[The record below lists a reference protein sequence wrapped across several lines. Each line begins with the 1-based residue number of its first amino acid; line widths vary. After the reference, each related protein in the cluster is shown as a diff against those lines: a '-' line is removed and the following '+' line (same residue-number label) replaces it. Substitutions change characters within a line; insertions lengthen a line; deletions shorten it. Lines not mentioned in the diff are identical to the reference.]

1 MKLRR
6 RIQDYTL
13 VTLISLLV
21 WLYAE
26 GRTVKAYAPDEA
38 IPLTVLTSSP
48 DLVVVSQSSTAIKP
62 EFKGAAN
69 EIYELRRKLPQGL
82 KLTLDATE
90 PGEKSIVLDQAL
102 GQADPIQNVRANL
115 SRVDPPTVTV
125 RLDRLIKQ
133 DVPVRFTPTEVQLV
147 SGSLKMTPEQVTL
160 TAPQGLLE
168 TLGLNPAEMTLDIEP
183 SQALRTLAPGVEH
196 TVSAR
201 VKLPVALAAD
211 PHVKLKPDRVDL
223 TLTIDKTEDAVKLP
237 SVPVWVTLPPEET
250 DKYQVKLLDESRVL
264 KDVQI
269 SGPSDLIAK
278 VKDGSIPV
286 IATVRLSSDDLAKG
300 VGGEVT
306 ATVRFDVPAPLS
318 VQNPTAGVRLTIA
331 KRGT

>member
-1 MKLRR
+1 MTIRR
-6 RIQDYTL
+6 RIQDCTL
-13 VTLISLLV
+13 VTLITVLV

-38 IPLTVLTSSP
+38 IPLTVTTSSP
-48 DLVVVSQSSTAIKP
+48 ELVVVSQSTTTIKP

-69 EIYELRRKLPQGL
+69 EIYELRKRLPQGL
-82 KLTLDATE
+82 RLTLDATE

-102 GQADPIQNVRANL
+102 PQADPIQNVRANL

-125 RLDRLIKQ
+125 KVDRLVKRE
-133 DVPVRFTPTEVQLV
+133 VSVRFTPTEVQLV
-147 SGSLKMTPEQVTL
+147 SGSLTITPEQVSL
-160 TAPQGLLE
+160 TAPQGRLDALGINLDDLTLE
-168 TLGLNPAEMTLDIEP
+168 LEP
-183 SQALRTLAPGVEH
+183 TQPLRTLSPGVEH
-196 TVSAR
+196 VVPAR
-201 VKLPVALAAD
+201 VKLPTGLTAD

-223 TLTIDKTEDAVKLP
+223 TLTIDKKEDAVKLP

-264 KDVQI
+264 KDVQV

-278 VKDGSIPV
+278 VREGAIPV

-318 VQNPTAGVRLTIA
+318 VQSPTAGVRLTIV
-331 KRGT
+331 KRNG

>member
-1 MKLRR
+1 MTLRR

-13 VTLISLLV
+13 VTLITVLV

-48 DLVVVSQSSTAIKP
+48 DLVVVSQSAASIKP

-69 EIYELRRKLPQGL
+69 EIYELRRKLPQGF

-102 GQADPIQNVRANL
+102 QQADPIQNVRANL

-133 DVPVRFTPTEVQLV
+133 DVPVRFTPSEVQLV
-147 SGSLKMTPEQVTL
+147 PGSLKMTPEQVTL
-160 TAPQGLLE
+160 TAPQGVLDAMGISLDD
-168 TLGLNPAEMTLDIEP
+168 LTLDLEP
-183 SQALRTLAPGVEH
+183 LQTLRTLSPGIEH
-196 TVSAR
+196 TVLAR
-201 VKLPVALAAD
+201 VKLPAALTAD
-211 PHVKLKPDRVDL
+211 SHVKLKPDRVDV
-223 TLTIDKTEDAVKLP
+223 TLTIDKKEDAIKLP

-264 KDVQI
+264 KDVQV

-278 VKDGSIPV
+278 VRDGSIPV

-331 KRGT
+331 KRGA